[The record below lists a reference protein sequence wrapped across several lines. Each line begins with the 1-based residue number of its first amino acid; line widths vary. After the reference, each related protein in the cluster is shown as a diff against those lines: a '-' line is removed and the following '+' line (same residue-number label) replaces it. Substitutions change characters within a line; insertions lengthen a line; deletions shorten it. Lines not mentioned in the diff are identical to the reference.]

1 MGLRHAR
8 QTACCTALFLLL
20 TACEGEPRVA
30 GDASTHELTIERGS
44 ATRLVAST
52 SRGAIV
58 VRSGEGSAVEVQA
71 TRLGYGDTIEHA
83 NAVRDRI
90 EFRLDTIDGQITL
103 GWRWKQSP
111 ASGEDGA
118 VGFVITVPVGFGLDL
133 RSSDGDIDVE
143 ADAPLVD
150 AVSDSGAV
158 NLIATGTGPL
168 AGSVRTDTGEIKVVV
183 GTRDCVVEGKSPDG
197 GLIFAQ
203 GMELLGDGHA
213 EWPYGDA
220 AVAGRLVLESG
231 EGVVRVG
238 RER

>member
-1 MGLRHAR
+1 MGLSHDRLAAR
-8 QTACCTALFLLL
+8 CVALSLLL
-20 TACEGEPRVA
+20 AACEGEPRVA
-30 GDASTHELTIERGS
+30 GDASTHELKIERGS

-52 SRGAIV
+52 ARGSIV
-58 VRSGEGSAVEVQA
+58 VRSGEGTAVEVQA
-71 TRLGYGDTIEHA
+71 TRLGYGDSIEHA

-90 EFRLDTIDGQITL
+90 EFRLDTIDGQVAL
-103 GWRWKQSP
+103 GWRWTEPP
-111 ASGEDGA
+111 ASGEEGA
-118 VGFVITVPVGFGLDL
+118 VGFVVTVPAGFGLDL
-133 RSSDGDIDVE
+133 RTGDGDIDVE
-143 ADAPLVD
+143 ADAPQLD

-158 NLIATGTGPL
+158 NLTATGTGPL
-168 AGSVRTDTGEIKVVV
+168 AGSIRTDTGDITVAV
-183 GTRDCVVEGKSPDG
+183 GARDCVVEGQSPEG